1 MKVSPDRSTSTHASG
16 RKDKYLLC
24 CRMAKLGLDFN
35 SIEHTDSKMF
45 DELKQR
51 CAGCEFPDA
60 CAVDLR
66 DDPSNPTWEA
76 YCPNSARLTALAG
89 A

>member
-1 MKVSPDRSTSTHASG
+1 MKDRLDRSIAKPARPHNE
-16 RKDKYLLC
+16 LLC
-24 CRMAKLGLDFN
+24 SRMAKLGLDRRT
-35 SIEHTDSKMF
+35 IERGDRATF
-45 DELKQR
+45 DRLQRR

-66 DDPSNPTWEA
+66 HDPSNPVWEA
-76 YCPNSARLTALAG
+76 YCPNSALLTMLAG